1 MAVMEPHEGVEA
13 VYRAEAERLWRAIYA
28 FAGDAEI
35 ASDAVAE
42 AFAQV
47 LNRGAAV
54 RDPAA
59 WTWRAA
65 FRISAG
71 ALKARGA
78 EGLAAT
84 VQGEHL
90 DRYGDPDLLAA
101 LRHLPDA
108 QRAAVILF
116 YYADLPVRDIAV
128 RLGSNS
134 LAVRANLS
142 RGRTRLRQLCALADD
157 VDAHTLP
164 GTPVVRNAG
173 RRLGIGGVQSGLH
186 PAPGPALRWDHEGG
200 HVLCHE
206 RWRSDL
212 DASRPVTRAR

>member
-1 MAVMEPHEGVEA
+1 MSVMDSTVAVVESHEGVEA
-13 VYRAEAERLWRAIYA
+13 VYRADAERLWRAIYA

-59 WTWRAA
+59 WTWRTA

-71 ALKARGA
+71 ALKAR
-78 EGLAAT
+78 T
-84 VQGEHL
+84 VRDPVPGVAVEHV
-90 DRYGDPDLLAA
+90 DAYGDPDLLTA
-101 LRHLPDA
+101 LGQLPEA

-116 YYADLPVRDIAV
+116 YYADLPVRDIAA
-128 RLGSNS
+128 RLGTNG

-142 RGRTRLRQLCALADD
+142 RGRSRLRQLLGD
-157 VDAHTLP
+157 
-164 GTPVVRNAG
+164 RNG
-173 RRLGIGGVQSGLH
+173 
-186 PAPGPALRWDHEGG
+186 
-200 HVLCHE
+200 
-206 RWRSDL
+206 
-212 DASRPVTRAR
+212 

>member
-1 MAVMEPHEGVEA
+1 MSLMDRAVAMVEPNEGVEA
-13 VYRAEAERLWRAIYA
+13 VYRADAERLWRAIYA

-35 ASDAVAE
+35 ANDAVAE

-47 LNRGAAV
+47 INRGAAV

-59 WTWRAA
+59 WTWRTA

-78 EGLAAT
+78 GVPLPAAT
-84 VQGEHL
+84 AEHL
-90 DRYGDPDLLAA
+90 DQYGDPDLLAA
-101 LRHLPDA
+101 LRRLPEA

-116 YYADLPVRDIAV
+116 YYADLPIHDIAA

-142 RGRTRLRQLCALADD
+142 RGRARLRQL
-157 VDAHTLP
+157 
-164 GTPVVRNAG
+164 
-173 RRLGIGGVQSGLH
+173 LG
-186 PAPGPALRWDHEGG
+186 DHDG
-200 HVLCHE
+200 
-206 RWRSDL
+206 
-212 DASRPVTRAR
+212 

>member
-1 MAVMEPHEGVEA
+1 MAGVPAIQPRAHRPHGCHLSVQSGPLSVMDRAIAVIESRESVEA
-13 VYRAEAERLWRAIYA
+13 VYRADAERLWRAIYA
-28 FAGDAEI
+28 YAGDAEI

-59 WTWRAA
+59 WTWRTA

-71 ALKARGA
+71 ALKTRGA
-78 EGLAAT
+78 EGQAAT
-84 VQGEHL
+84 SPPGEHL

-101 LRHLPDA
+101 LRQLPDA

-116 YYADLPVRDIAV
+116 YYADLPIRDIAD

-142 RGRTRLRQLCALADD
+142 RGRGRLRQL
-157 VDAHTLP
+157 
-164 GTPVVRNAG
+164 
-173 RRLGIGGVQSGLH
+173 LG
-186 PAPGPALRWDHEGG
+186 DHDG
-200 HVLCHE
+200 
-206 RWRSDL
+206 
-212 DASRPVTRAR
+212 